1 MIRNT
6 HFTPTYS
13 PFLSLSLISV
23 CVWSI
28 HQLPNLGNTSTK
40 SASHISRVFEDW
52 LQNKLYHQTNTDER
66 LPILEDSVELLA
78 EDIVNKLKSRN
89 SVRGLTGLQQI
100 YVQLRAGHVYSYNS
114 LKEEGQPIITE
125 DMQDFFQQFPLFI
138 EITIY
143 TIPRET
149 IDYCYLDE
157 DIQLLLSI
165 ENVTIDVTDPY
176 YIMDSIQLIV

>member
-1 MIRNT
+1 
-6 HFTPTYS
+6 
-13 PFLSLSLISV
+13 
-23 CVWSI
+23 
-28 HQLPNLGNTSTK
+28 
-40 SASHISRVFEDW
+40 
-52 LQNKLYHQTNTDER
+52 
-66 LPILEDSVELLA
+66 
-78 EDIVNKLKSRN
+78 
-89 SVRGLTGLQQI
+89 VRGLTGLQQI